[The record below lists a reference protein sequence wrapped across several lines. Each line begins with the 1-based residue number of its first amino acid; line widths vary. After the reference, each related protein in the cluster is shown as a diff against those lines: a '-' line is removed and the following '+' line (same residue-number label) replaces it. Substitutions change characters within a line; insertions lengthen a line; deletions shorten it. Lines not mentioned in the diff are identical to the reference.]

1 MQIFY
6 LHLKSKTF
14 EKLKKKKNEKKEK
27 DENERNYEK
36 S

>member
-6 LHLKSKTF
+6 QHLKSKTL